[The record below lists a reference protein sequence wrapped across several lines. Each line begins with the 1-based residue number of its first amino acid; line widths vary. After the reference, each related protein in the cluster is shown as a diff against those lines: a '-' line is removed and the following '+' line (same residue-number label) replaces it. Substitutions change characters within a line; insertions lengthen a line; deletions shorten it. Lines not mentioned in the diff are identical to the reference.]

1 MESINSK
8 VNPKLFLSIAVIAS
22 IIIFLVANRPEKVE
36 QVVLLGTEN
45 DEKNTI
51 RRVKEIFK
59 KKLPV
64 LIKK

>member
-8 VNPKLFLSIAVIAS
+8 VNPKLFLSIVVIAS

-51 RRVKEIFK
+51 RRVKEFFK